1 MDTPP
6 SPTFTE
12 NPGKLPDLVPLTS
25 DTTKE
30 DDQSEESPYSPES
43 PTFGPDD
50 TPPQEDIKTPSLTPK
65 SPSSR
70 DSLLVEEAMTRY
82 YKLKGAYDKKYNNAK
97 KKLTAVGRGLSVD
110 EIKKKLK
117 NLRIGCINCKQ
128 SGGTLFT
135 DPINGRSL
143 LTAKCGHA
151 EAPCALDI
159 QIQQGK
165 WMLLPAAA
173 EMTQDSLN
181 TIKADIIDLKLDLL
195 FGLRTEEQITDQFT
209 TDKTT
214 YKEQTKQLNLLT
226 GVIES
231 ENEIKVDG
239 HEDDAPRKIPVKQYL
254 EIKNA
259 QLQQLITTFKDLIA
273 DYMADIDDI
282 EQSNQI
288 LKQALNLYVEQ
299 IFPLMT
305 KMRENTYA
313 VTMMDQEETG
323 LFIMKQVKTLLKNLD
338 FEYEF
343 GQIISDK
350 K

>member
-12 NPGKLPDLVPLTS
+12 NPGKLPVPLTS
-25 DTTKE
+25 DTTE
-30 DDQSEESPYSPES
+30 DDDQGDESPYLPES
-43 PTFGPDD
+43 PTGGPDD
-50 TPPQEDIKTPSLTPK
+50 TPQEDIKTPSLTPK

-70 DSLLVEEAMTRY
+70 DSSKVEEAMSRY
-82 YKLKGAYDKKYNNAK
+82 YKLKGAYDIKYNNAK
-97 KKLTAVGRGLSVD
+97 KKLTAAGKGLSID
-110 EIKKKLK
+110 AIKKKLK

-151 EAPCALDI
+151 EDPCALDI

-195 FGLRTEEQITDQFT
+195 FGLRTEEQITEQFT

-214 YKEQTKQLNLLT
+214 YKEQTKQLTLLT
-226 GVIES
+226 GIIES
-231 ENEIKVDG
+231 ENEIRIDG
-239 HEDDAPRKIPVKQYL
+239 HEDDAPRKISIKQYL

-259 QLQQLITTFKDLIA
+259 QLQQLITSFKDLIA
-273 DYMADIDDI
+273 EYMADIDDI
-282 EQSNQI
+282 EQSSQI

-305 KMRENTYA
+305 KMRESKYA
-313 VTMMDQEETG
+313 VTMMEQEEPG
-323 LFIMKQVKTLLKNLD
+323 FFIMKQVKTLLKRLD
-338 FEYEF
+338 FEYES